1 MTEEFPKMAE
11 LDYRGYH
18 VDFLFD
24 DAGQQAIAE
33 FDNEIISFGA
43 YNTWYKDEMK
53 DIIDRKLDTICDSL
67 NTFGAKLMYFDNAG
81 YRDAKLMYRQRVMK
95 IYLLADEY
103 TEEEW
108 AKVKEDMIEDSN
120 KFLSETLCK

>member
-1 MTEEFPKMAE
+1 MIEEFPKMAE

-67 NTFGAKLMYFDNAG
+67 NTFKLAG
-81 YRDAKLMYRQRVMK
+81 SKPK
-95 IYLLADEY
+95 ISSCSIIFVKCHCFLLFSSLFRSIY
-103 TEEEW
+103 
-108 AKVKEDMIEDSN
+108 S
-120 KFLSETLCK
+120 

>member
-1 MTEEFPKMAE
+1 MTEEFPKIDE

-18 VDFLFD
+18 IDFLSD
-24 DAGQQAIAE
+24 DAGQQVIAE
-33 FDNEIISFGA
+33 FDNDVISFGA
-43 YNTWYKDEMK
+43 YNFCYREDMK
-53 DIIDRKLDTICDSL
+53 DIIDRKLDTFSTEL
-67 NTFGAKLMYFDNAG
+67 NVFGARLEYFDNAG

-108 AKVKEDMIEDSN
+108 AKVKEAMIEDSN